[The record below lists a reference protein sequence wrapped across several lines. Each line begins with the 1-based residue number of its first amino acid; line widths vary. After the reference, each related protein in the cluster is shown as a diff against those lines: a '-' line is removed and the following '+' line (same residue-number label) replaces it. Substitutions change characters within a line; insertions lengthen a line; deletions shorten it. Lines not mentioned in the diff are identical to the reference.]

1 MKVQLS
7 RELAL
12 DVAAIVG
19 PAVVSSLAMLIP
31 IENFLS
37 KYPFG
42 VQYAWYYP
50 WRGMFV
56 ALLLWIFSG
65 ATYSEKR
72 YFLKKVFLGSSAAFV
87 TFHYS
92 QLWVVSRYVRVQLMP
107 LFYLVGEHSP
117 FFLDMGLVVLIL
129 TLLAFRKEVSTP
141 SSQERRSESRGVVV
155 GGWREIV
162 LYALTIVGLLVFL
175 LSLRFVLSTPVPL
188 AVVSS
193 WSMEPVLHVGDV
205 VVVAG
210 GNSYT
215 LGDIVIYERGGEL
228 IVHRIV
234 LSVNGKYVTKG
245 DANPQADNIVLGK
258 DAIYGK
264 VQIVIPY
271 IGALKLIFYKG

>member
-1 MKVQLS
+1 MAED
-7 RELAL
+7 R
-12 DVAAIVG
+12 
-19 PAVVSSLAMLIP
+19 
-31 IENFLS
+31 
-37 KYPFG
+37 
-42 VQYAWYYP
+42 
-50 WRGMFV
+50 
-56 ALLLWIFSG
+56 
-65 ATYSEKR
+65 
-72 YFLKKVFLGSSAAFV
+72 
-87 TFHYS
+87 
-92 QLWVVSRYVRVQLMP
+92 
-107 LFYLVGEHSP
+107 
-117 FFLDMGLVVLIL
+117 
-129 TLLAFRKEVSTP
+129 
-141 SSQERRSESRGVVV
+141 
-155 GGWREIV
+155 REIV